1 MNAKGAA
8 ILLDPHPCG
17 HIVYP
22 YTDEGLVG
30 QAVALFASAGLR
42 DGEGVVLIMSS
53 NHYEPIKVR
62 LQVEG
67 IDTEAYER
75 SGQLSCVTSEDLIAK
90 FITDGVLDEDLFKF
104 TVSRLID
111 QTRASVS
118 NGHRGKVRVFGEMV
132 SQLREKNLQATTLLE
147 ELWNQVIKEQSV
159 ALLCTYALH
168 NAEDHIPRALM
179 DLHSHNIERES
190 NAQSAVHSSTFGRER
205 LR

>member
-8 ILLDPHPCG
+8 ILLNPHPCG

-42 DGEGVVLIMSS
+42 DGEGVVLIVSS
-53 NHYEPIKVR
+53 NHCEPIKVR

-75 SGQLSCVTSEDLIAK
+75 SGQLICVKSEDLIAK
-90 FITDGVLDEDLFKF
+90 FITDGVLDEDLFKS

-111 QTRASVS
+111 QARASVS

-132 SQLREKNLQATTLLE
+132 SQLREKNLKATTLLE
-147 ELWNQVIKEQSV
+147 ELWDQVIKEHSV
-159 ALLCTYALH
+159 ALLCSYALH

-190 NAQSAVHSSTFGRER
+190 TVA
-205 LR
+205 